1 MKHHT
6 DTFEMALEQVEQMI
20 ERMETDK
27 PVRIGDITKKIKPA
41 TRNGDITKATAML
54 LQKYGITYLED

>member
-1 MKHHT
+1 MKHQT

-20 ERMETDK
+20 ESMDVDK
-27 PVRIGDITKKIKPA
+27 PVRVSDITKKITAAKGNRDIARA
-41 TRNGDITKATAML
+41 TTML